1 MSDNSEPFADTL
13 DAFRA
18 LNFRTDCVSAIER
31 TDVESF
37 KNTLKFTS
45 TEYPP
50 DKYEILHP
58 CIRTVGAD
66 LVILP
71 ALEDTNSRQVV
82 IPVDK
87 SFMKV
92 IPYFKRQFK
101 QNVWKETKSIT
112 TPAGIKG
119 KSVLN
124 YIQSLYDSLYN
135 EHHRKFGG
143 TSAFPK
149 FTEDNCLDIFELSD
163 YWCDQHMKR
172 RVETYLVKRMTT
184 KIFMAIVNKPSLVL
198 SLQNTL
204 KLIADKKFEKIK
216 VKKEVPARSRSTI
229 TLEEDISSGEES
241 SDDSF
246 VIPDISFNPSSF
258 SNARDILEDD
268 GW

>member
-18 LNFRTDCVSAIER
+18 LNFRTDCVSDIER

-92 IPYFKRQFK
+92 IPYFKRQFE

-143 TSAFPK
+143 TGAFPK
-149 FTEDNCLDIFELSD
+149 FTEDNCLDIFELAD

-172 RVETYLVKRMTT
+172 RVETYLVKRMRT

-198 SLQNTL
+198 SLQNVL
-204 KLIADKKFEKIK
+204 KLIADNKFEKK
-216 VKKEVPARSRSTI
+216 
-229 TLEEDISSGEES
+229 EDISSGEES
-241 SDDSF
+241 SDESF
-246 VIPDISFNPSSF
+246 VMPDISFNPSSF
-258 SNARDILEDD
+258 SNARDHRGEIIGVIPEDD